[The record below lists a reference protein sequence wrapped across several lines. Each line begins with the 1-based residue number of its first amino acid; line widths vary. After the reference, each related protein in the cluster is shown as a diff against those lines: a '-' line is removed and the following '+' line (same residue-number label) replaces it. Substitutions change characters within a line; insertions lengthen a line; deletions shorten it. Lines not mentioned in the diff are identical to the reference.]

1 LSFESPPLLE
11 SDIPGLDLLGRG
23 KVRDIYSIGDNLLL
37 VTTDRISAY
46 DSVIPTPIPGK
57 GAVLTAISAF
67 WFEKTSHL
75 VKNHMLSTDVEEMD
89 LPSGTN
95 IDSLRGRTMLV
106 RKTNPLPIECV
117 ARGYLAGSGWADYQ
131 NTGKVCGIPLPDGL
145 HESQRLPSTIY
156 TPATKAETGHDENIS
171 FEESSDLVGTQLAEK
186 VRDLT
191 IGIYEYGHEHARERG
206 IILADTK
213 FEFGLIGEDL
223 ILIDEVLTPDSSRF
237 WELSTYKEGTS
248 PSSYD
253 KQYVRDYLTDSGWD
267 RNPPAPTLPE
277 QVVIDTSAKYMEALE
292 RISS

>member
-1 LSFESPPLLE
+1 MSCDSPPLLE

-75 VKNHMLSTDVEEMD
+75 VKNHMLSTNVEEMD

-145 HESQRLPSTIY
+145 HESQR
-156 TPATKAETGHDENIS
+156 
-171 FEESSDLVGTQLAEK
+171 
-186 VRDLT
+186 
-191 IGIYEYGHEHARERG
+191 
-206 IILADTK
+206 
-213 FEFGLIGEDL
+213 
-223 ILIDEVLTPDSSRF
+223 
-237 WELSTYKEGTS
+237 
-248 PSSYD
+248 
-253 KQYVRDYLTDSGWD
+253 
-267 RNPPAPTLPE
+267 
-277 QVVIDTSAKYMEALE
+277 
-292 RISS
+292 